1 PAIRATGPPVAG
13 RPPAASSSSQVSA
26 SNAAGVIVIGSS
38 AWTMDAPWYR
48 TSTVS
53 PAAAGNATVAESR
66 SATSTSNGSPV
77 LGTKVS
83 VAGSVDGLST
93 ITVSDSQL
101 KLHSAICRGGGAGVW
116 QSAGMVRSAPA

>member
-1 PAIRATGPPVAG
+1 
-13 RPPAASSSSQVSA
+13 
-26 SNAAGVIVIGSS
+26 
-38 AWTMDAPWYR
+38 TMDAPWYR

-116 QSAGMVRSAPA
+116 QSAGMVRSAPASTWWPSSHSIRTAREAEVAGSESAWR